1 MSGLVNWQRYGAKL
15 KVAGET
21 ARDRQSAQT
30 KRSILKRTVRS
41 PSYKV
46 VLIDGVEREVIIT
59 SGDDLITKKINSLPD
74 ERFEAGN
81 IVVWDGVYWIITLAD
96 LEDEI
101 YQRGVMKRC
110 NTYLKWQKE
119 DGSIIG
125 YWGYSEDVT
134 KFAAGVVESS
144 IINSI
149 QFGIKITLPLNCETK
164 KLRRGKRFL
173 IGIEEDKPNAFKL
186 TNRNVIISNY
196 SQDLSGETG
205 VLTLTLMQDQLELE
219 KGDRPDLMIANYFEV
234 EDNKTIDKDTSD
246 GYRCEI
252 VYKGSPNVRC
262 GGSFKKFTATFYDS
276 NDNQVEGFSPT
287 WSITSLPEF
296 EDKIHTQILPYEPDS
311 IQVEVADFPAMVGST
326 FKITA
331 TVEIEGKSCE
341 GELNVRVVNII

>member
-1 MSGLVNWQRYGAKL
+1 MNTLKYFFISAIAALSLVACDNDGDFL
-15 KVAGET
+15 TVNAGDGT
-21 ARDRQSAQT
+21 TLNGNSAE
-30 KRSILKRTVRS
+30 I
-41 PSYKV
+41 
-46 VLIDGVEREVIIT
+46 VLDYDHADNRA
-59 SGDDLITKKINSLPD
+59 L
-74 ERFEAGN
+74 
-81 IVVWDGVYWIITLAD
+81 TL
-96 LEDEI
+96 
-101 YQRGVMKRC
+101 
-110 NTYLKWQKE
+110 
-119 DGSIIG
+119 
-125 YWGYSEDVT
+125 YWGENGQLTLSNPLV
-134 KFAAGVVESS
+134 AAPDNA

-234 EDNKTIDKDTSD
+234 EDNKTVDKDTSD

-252 VYKGSPNVRC
+252 TYKGSPNVRC

-296 EDKIHTQILPYEPDS
+296 EDKIYTQILPYEPDS

-326 FKITA
+326 FKIVA